1 MRFSK
6 AVVKY
11 RIPIL
16 ILTVLLM
23 IPSVIGMAATRV
35 NYDMLTYLP
44 EDMETVIG
52 QNELLED
59 FNKGAF
65 TFLIFDD
72 MPKQDV
78 ASLKE
83 KVEGVDHVDTV
94 LWYDSI
100 FDLSVPME
108 LLPDSVYSEFNT
120 DHSTMMAVFF
130 DSGTSDGVTM
140 DAVKEIRSI
149 CGKQCFVSGMTAL
162 VVDLKDLCEQEEP
175 IYVALAVILASVSM
189 LLFLDGWL
197 IPFVFLASIG
207 AMILLNLGTN
217 YFLGEISYITKALSA
232 VLQLAVTMDY
242 SIFLWH
248 SYNEQR
254 EKYSD
259 NKEAMAAAI
268 KETLTSVIGSS
279 ITTIAG
285 FIALCFMSF
294 TLGRDLGIVMAK
306 GVLLGVLGC
315 VTVLPSLILVLD
327 KPLQKTKHRS
337 IIPQMG
343 KFAKGVI
350 KIFPVFLVIFA
361 LLIAPAYYGY
371 NRANDEVYYDMGKCL
386 PEEMNFV
393 IANSK
398 LQNDFDI
405 ASTHM
410 VLVDAKLPAKSVKS
424 MISEMEQVDGV
435 KYVLGLESVIGSRVP
450 QEILP
455 DTVKSIVESD
465 RWELLL
471 INSEYPAASDAVNE
485 QITQLNGILK
495 KYDSTGMIIGEAP
508 CLKDMIET
516 TDHDFAV
523 VTAVSIAAIFLI
535 ILLVEKS
542 LTLPI
547 ILISVIELGIFI
559 NLGLPHYLGQS
570 MAFITP
576 ICISTIQLGATVDY
590 AILMT
595 TRYKAERI
603 GGSGKKTAV
612 WTALYTSIPSIIVS
626 GMGMFAATFGVA
638 MYSNIEIVSSM
649 CLLMARGSI
658 ISMLLVIFILPAMFM
673 LMDKIICKTTLGM
686 TKIKSGKNTMEVFDN
701 E

>member
-1 MRFSK
+1 MRFGK
-6 AVVKY
+6 AVVKH
-11 RIPIL
+11 RIFIL
-16 ILTVLLM
+16 ILTAALLV
-23 IPSVIGMAATRV
+23 PSVFGMIGTRV

-44 EDMETVIG
+44 EDIDTVIG
-52 QNELLED
+52 QNELLKD

-65 TFLIFDD
+65 TFLIFED
-72 MPKQDV
+72 MPNKDV
-78 ASLKE
+78 AALKQQ
-83 KVEGVDHVDTV
+83 VEQVEHVDTV
-94 LWYDSI
+94 LWYDSLA
-100 FDLSVPME
+100 DLSVPME
-108 LLPDSVYSEFNT
+108 LLPEKVYKAFNS

-130 DSGTSDGVTM
+130 DSGTSEDVTM
-140 DAVKEIRSI
+140 DAVKQIRSI

-175 IYVALAVILASVSM
+175 IYVALAVALACVAM

-217 YFLGEISYITKALSA
+217 FFLGEISYITKALSA

-248 SYNEQR
+248 SYNEQLPLC
-254 EKYSD
+254 ES
-259 NKEAMAAAI
+259 KEDAMATAI
-268 KETLTSVIGSS
+268 HATLTSVIGSS
-279 ITTIAG
+279 VTTISG

-315 VTVLPSLILVLD
+315 VTVLPSMILVLD

-337 IIPQMG
+337 IIPDMRSFS
-343 KFAKGVI
+343 KKLV
-350 KIFPVFLVIFA
+350 KIFPVFLVVFA
-361 LLIAPAYYGY
+361 LLIVPAFYGY
-371 NRANDEVYYDMGKCL
+371 EKANDEVYYNMGQCL
-386 PEEMNFV
+386 PEDMNYV

-398 LQNDFDI
+398 LQEDFDI

-410 VLVDAKLPAKSVKS
+410 VLVDAGLSPKSVKS
-424 MISEMEQVDGV
+424 MINEMEQVDGV
-435 KYVLGLESVIGSRVP
+435 KYVLGLESVVGSRVP

-455 DTVKSIVESD
+455 DSIKSILESD

-471 INSEYPAASDAVNE
+471 INSEYAPASDAVNE
-485 QITQLNGILK
+485 QISSLSTILK
-495 KYDSTGMIIGEAP
+495 SYDSTGMLIGEAP

-523 VTAVSIAAIFLI
+523 VTAVSMLAIFVI

-542 LTLPI
+542 LTLPV
-547 ILISVIELGIFI
+547 ILIAVIELGIFI

-603 GGSGKKTAV
+603 GGSGKKDAV
-612 WTALYTSIPSIIVS
+612 WTALYTSIPSIFVS

-638 MYSNIEIVSSM
+638 LYSDIEIVSSM
-649 CLLMARGSI
+649 CMLMARGAV
-658 ISMLLVIFILPAMFM
+658 ISMLLVVFVLPAMFM
-673 LMDKIICKTTLGM
+673 LLDTVICKTTLDM
-686 TKIKSGKNTMEVFDN
+686 RHIPCAKKAKEVI
-701 E
+701 EHE

>member
-6 AVVKY
+6 AVVKH
-11 RIPIL
+11 RVLIL
-16 ILTVLLM
+16 ILTVALLV
-23 IPSVIGMAATRV
+23 PSVFGMAATRV

-44 EDMETVIG
+44 EDMDTVIG

-65 TFLIFDD
+65 TFLIFED
-72 MPKQDV
+72 MPNKDV
-78 ASLKE
+78 AALKQQ
-83 KVEGVDHVDTV
+83 VEQVDHVDTV
-94 LWYDSI
+94 LWYDSLA
-100 FDLSVPME
+100 DLSMPME
-108 LLPDSVYSEFNT
+108 MLPDKVYQAFNS

-130 DSGTSDGVTM
+130 DSGTSEDVTM
-140 DAVKEIRSI
+140 DAVKQIRTL

-175 IYVALAVILASVSM
+175 IYVALAVALACVAM

-207 AMILLNLGTN
+207 AMILLNMGTN
-217 YFLGEISYITKALSA
+217 FFLGEISYITKALSA

-248 SYNEQR
+248 SYNEQLPLC
-254 EKYSD
+254 E
-259 NKEAMAAAI
+259 NKEAAMANAI
-268 KETLTSVIGSS
+268 HSTLTSVIGSS
-279 ITTIAG
+279 VTTISG

-315 VTVLPSLILVLD
+315 VTVLPSMILVLD

-337 IIPQMG
+337 IIPDMRG
-343 KFAKGVI
+343 FAKKLV
-350 KIFPVFLVIFA
+350 KIFPVFLVVFA

-371 NRANDEVYYDMGKCL
+371 EKANDEVYYNMGQCL
-386 PEEMNFV
+386 PEDMNYV
-393 IANSK
+393 ISNSK
-398 LQNDFDI
+398 LQEDFDI

-410 VLVDAKLPAKSVKS
+410 VLVDAGLSPKAVKN
-424 MISEMEQVDGV
+424 MMSEMEQVDGV
-435 KYVLGLESVIGSRVP
+435 KYVLGLESVIGPRVP
-450 QEILP
+450 QEVLP
-455 DTVKSIVESD
+455 DSIKDILESD

-471 INSEYPAASDAVNE
+471 INSEYAPASDEVNE
-485 QITQLNGILK
+485 QITSLNTILK
-495 KYDSTGMIIGEAP
+495 KYDQGGMIIGEAP
-508 CLKDMIET
+508 CMKDMIET

-523 VTAVSIAAIFLI
+523 VTAVSILAIFVI

-542 LTLPI
+542 LTLPV
-547 ILISVIELGIFI
+547 ILIAVIELGIFI

-603 GGSGKKTAV
+603 AGQAKKDAV
-612 WTALYTSIPSIIVS
+612 WTALYTSIPSIFVS

-638 MYSNIEIVSSM
+638 LYSDIEIVSSM
-649 CLLMARGSI
+649 CMLIARGAV
-658 ISMLLVIFILPAMFM
+658 ISMLLVTFVLPAMFM
-673 LMDKIICKTTLGM
+673 LLDTVICKTTLDM
-686 TKIKSGKNTMEVFDN
+686 RHIPCGKKAKEVI
-701 E
+701 EHE